1 MTWERRVKED
11 WTMQEI
17 ELVEVRALTKIV
29 ELTERIGSGPETT
42 WERRVKRHW
51 MQQEIELIEV
61 KALTKIVDLT
71 ERIGSGIGRAETS
84 EVVSEKWEVS
94 KCHL

>member
-1 MTWERRVKED
+1 
-11 WTMQEI
+11 
-17 ELVEVRALTKIV
+17 
-29 ELTERIGSGPETT
+29 
-42 WERRVKRHW
+42 
-51 MQQEIELIEV
+51 MQQEIELVEV